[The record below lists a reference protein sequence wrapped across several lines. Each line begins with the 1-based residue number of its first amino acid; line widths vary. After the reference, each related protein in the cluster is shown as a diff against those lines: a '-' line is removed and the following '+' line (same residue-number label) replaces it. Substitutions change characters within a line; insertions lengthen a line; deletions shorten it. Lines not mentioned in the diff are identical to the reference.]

1 MSTDLERVDQAPSL
15 LNPETG
21 ELLEATVDNAAAVI
35 LACRNVK
42 QRANEL
48 VDEATLFAVYEAE
61 RLGKKTLHGENE
73 TLVVNGGPS
82 TEYDEQALMELLREV
97 GCPEGRIE
105 EAVVATIT
113 YKVNRSV
120 LSQLAGANPQY
131 KAAIE
136 LAKREVDKPFRVQ
149 VKSRRGT

>member
-1 MSTDLERVDQAPSL
+1 MSTELERVDQTPSL

-21 ELLEATVDNAAAVI
+21 ELLEPTIDNAAAVI

-61 RLGKKTLHGENE
+61 RLGKKTLHGETE
-73 TLVVNGGPS
+73 TLVVTGGAS
-82 TEYDEQALMELLREV
+82 TEYDAIELMELLREV

-105 EAVVATIT
+105 EAVVETRT
-113 YKVNRSV
+113 YKVNRAV
-120 LSQLAGANPQY
+120 LAQLAGANAQY

-136 LAKREVDKPFRVQ
+136 LAKREVDKPFRAQ
-149 VKSRRGT
+149 IKTRRGM

>member
-1 MSTDLERVDQAPSL
+1 VSTDLERVDQTPAL

-21 ELLEATVDNAAAVI
+21 ELLEATIDNAATVI

-42 QRANEL
+42 ARANEL

-73 TLVVNGGPS
+73 TLVINGGPS
-82 TEYDEQALMELLREV
+82 SEYDEQALMELLRDV
-97 GCPEGRIE
+97 GCPDARIS
-105 EAVVATIT
+105 EAVVETIT
-113 YKVNRSV
+113 YKVNRAV
-120 LSQLAGANPQY
+120 LNQLAGANPQY

-136 LAKREVDKPFRVQ
+136 LAKHEVEKPWRVQ
-149 VKSRRGT
+149 IKTRRGT

>member
-1 MSTDLERVDQAPSL
+1 MSTDLERVEQAPAL

-42 QRANEL
+42 QQANEL
-48 VDEATLFAVYEAE
+48 IDEATAFALYEAE

-73 TLVVNGGPS
+73 TLVVNGGAS
-82 TEYDEQALMELLREV
+82 TEFDEQTLMGLLREV
-97 GCPEGRIE
+97 GCPEGRIA
-105 EAVVATIT
+105 EAVVETIS
-113 YKVNRSV
+113 YKVNRAV
-120 LSQLAGANPQY
+120 LNQLAGANPQY

-136 LAKREVDKPFRVQ
+136 LAKREVEKPYRVT

>member
-1 MSTDLERVDQAPSL
+1 VSTDLERVDQTPAL

-73 TLVVNGGPS
+73 TLVINGGPS
-82 TEYDEQALMELLREV
+82 TEYDEHLLMELLRDV

-113 YKVNRSV
+113 YKVNRAV
-120 LSQLAGANPQY
+120 LNQLAGANPQY

-136 LAKREVDKPFRVQ
+136 LAKRETEKPWRVQ
-149 VKSRRGT
+149 IKSRRGT

>member
-1 MSTDLERVDQAPSL
+1 MSTDLDRVDQAPAL

-35 LACRNVK
+35 LAARRVK
-42 QRANEL
+42 GRANEL
-48 VDEATLFAVYEAE
+48 IDEATAFALYEAE

-73 TLVVNGGPS
+73 TLVVAGGAS
-82 TEYDEQALMELLREV
+82 TEYDEQTLMELLRDV
-97 GCPEGRIE
+97 GCPEQRIA
-105 EAVVATIT
+105 EAVTEEIT

-120 LSQLAGANPQY
+120 LNQLAGANPQY

-136 LAKREVDKPFRVQ
+136 LAKREVDRPFRVS

>member
-1 MSTDLERVDQAPSL
+1 VSTDLERVDQTPSL

-42 QRANEL
+42 QRAGEL
-48 VDEATLFAVYEAE
+48 IDEATLFAVYEAE

-82 TEYDEQALMELLREV
+82 TEYDEQALMELLRDV

-105 EAVVATIT
+105 EAVAATIT

-136 LAKREVDKPFRVQ
+136 LAKRPVDKPWRIQ
-149 VKSRRGT
+149 IKSRRGT